1 MSRGDA
7 GCEEECATDG
17 DCSGQQK
24 CCYNGCG
31 RSCLQAAEDPGM
43 VRRHN
48 LNTCPHISVQVDYD
62 EDTVTPVNPN
72 APIIEVVETPV
83 FVAEGDIASL
93 GVRVRGNPQASHIL
107 TQCL

>member
-1 MSRGDA
+1 M
-7 GCEEECATDG
+7 
-17 DCSGQQK
+17 
-24 CCYNGCG
+24 
-31 RSCLQAAEDPGM
+31 
-43 VRRHN
+43 
-48 LNTCPHISVQVDYD
+48 DYD

-107 TQCL
+107 TKCL